1 MVYALVLKKDLNI
14 MSFLN
19 FNQLSQKA
27 NEVESH
33 FKEYYEVYR
42 SHPLNTHVIKKV
54 F

>member
-1 MVYALVLKKDLNI
+1 MLYALVLKKDLNI

-33 FKEYYEVYR
+33 LKEHYEVYR
-42 SHPLNTHVIKKV
+42 SHHLNMPVIKKV